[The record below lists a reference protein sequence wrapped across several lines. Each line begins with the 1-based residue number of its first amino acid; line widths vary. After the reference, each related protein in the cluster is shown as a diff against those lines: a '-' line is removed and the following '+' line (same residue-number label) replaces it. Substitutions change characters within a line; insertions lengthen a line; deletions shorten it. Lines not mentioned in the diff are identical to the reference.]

1 MSQLSLVLASKYCFN
16 FVKWIPEKS
25 FVGKKQKTEK
35 FFFFFLLAIKQG
47 ALLTGGGV
55 GTWGGV

>member
-25 FVGKKQKTEK
+25 FVVKKQKTEK
-35 FFFFFLLAIKQG
+35 FLCFFLDLQ
-47 ALLTGGGV
+47 LNRV
-55 GTWGGV
+55 HC

>member
-25 FVGKKQKTEK
+25 FVVKKQKTEK
-35 FFFFFLLAIKQG
+35 FFFFFFDIQLNR
-47 ALLTGGGV
+47 V
-55 GTWGGV
+55 HC

>member
-35 FFFFFLLAIKQG
+35 
-47 ALLTGGGV
+47 GV
-55 GTWGGV
+55 GRDLGRNII